1 MEVVKRDQGR
11 DRLNHNARRLRI
23 CQSEPDAAD
32 GLAETVETCTE
43 IIGSAI
49 ADRIRQLGGT
59 QREINELA
67 QSAAFAVLAWSA
79 GRALGG

>member
-1 MEVVKRDQGR
+1 MSHNVKR
-11 DRLNHNARRLRI
+11 LRV
-23 CQSEPDAAD
+23 CQSEPAVDG

-49 ADRIRQLGGT
+49 SDRIRQLGGT
-59 QREINELA
+59 QREINDLA